1 MYNGTSGRII
11 LTVNVQRGHEVDFQ
25 TLFNFAAGILLSAL
39 GWFGRQLWDAVK
51 ELRSDLHKIETD
63 LPRNYIAKDEF
74 REDMREVKTILN
86 EIFRKIDDVRD
97 RKADK

>member
-1 MYNGTSGRII
+1 MARGRK
-11 LTVNVQRGHEVDFQ
+11 QHEMDFQ
-25 TLFNFAAGILLSAL
+25 TLFNVAAGILLSAL

-51 ELRSDLHKIETD
+51 ELRDDLHKVETD

-74 REDMREVKTILN
+74 REDMREVKAILN

>member
-1 MYNGTSGRII
+1 M
-11 LTVNVQRGHEVDFQ
+11 DFQ
-25 TLFNFAAGILLSAL
+25 TLFNVAAGILLSAL

-63 LPRNYIAKDEF
+63 LPRNYRAKDEF
-74 REDMREVKTILN
+74 REDMREVKAILN
-86 EIFRKIDDVRD
+86 EIFRKIDDIRD

>member
-1 MYNGTSGRII
+1 M
-11 LTVNVQRGHEVDFQ
+11 DFQ
-25 TLFNFAAGILLSAL
+25 TLFNVAAGILLSAL

-51 ELRSDLHKIETD
+51 ELRSDLHQIETD

-74 REDMREVKTILN
+74 REDMREVKAILN

>member
-1 MYNGTSGRII
+1 MARGRK
-11 LTVNVQRGHEVDFQ
+11 QHDVDFQ
-25 TLFNFAAGILLSAL
+25 TLFNVAAGILLSAL

-63 LPRNYIAKDEF
+63 LPRNYLAKDEF
-74 REDMREVKTILN
+74 REDMREVKAILN
-86 EIFRKIDDVRD
+86 EIFRKIDDIRD

>member
-1 MYNGTSGRII
+1 M
-11 LTVNVQRGHEVDFQ
+11 EFQ
-25 TLFNFAAGILLSAL
+25 TLFNVAAGIFLSTL

-51 ELRSDLHKIETD
+51 DLRSDLHQIGTD

-74 REDMREVKTILN
+74 REDMREVKAILN
-86 EIFRKIDDVRD
+86 EIFRKIDEIRD